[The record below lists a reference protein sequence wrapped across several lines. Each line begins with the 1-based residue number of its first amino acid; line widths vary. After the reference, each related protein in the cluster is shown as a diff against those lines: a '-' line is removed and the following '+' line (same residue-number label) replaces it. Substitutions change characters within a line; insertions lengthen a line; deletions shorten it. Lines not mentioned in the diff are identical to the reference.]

1 LEGGLRDEQEQEE
14 WEPGAALASALEQIP
29 LMPGP
34 AQDGH
39 LAGLRPLLEG
49 ALGEI
54 GRLERRRG
62 LSPDERARAEALEE
76 LLAASGTNE
85 PSA

>member
-1 LEGGLRDEQEQEE
+1 LGGGLRDEHEQE
-14 WEPGAALASALEQIP
+14 WEPGAALASALEQMP

-49 ALGEI
+49 ALGKI
-54 GRLERRRG
+54 GRLERRRD
-62 LSPDERARAEALEE
+62 LSPDERARVEALEE
-76 LLAASGTNE
+76 LLAASGANE
-85 PSA
+85 PGA

>member
-1 LEGGLRDEQEQEE
+1 MRDEHEQE
-14 WEPGAALASALEQIP
+14 WEPGAALASALEQMP

-39 LAGLRPLLEG
+39 LAGLRQLLEG
-49 ALGEI
+49 ALGKI
-54 GRLERRRG
+54 GR

-76 LLAASGTNE
+76 LLAASGANE
-85 PSA
+85 PGA